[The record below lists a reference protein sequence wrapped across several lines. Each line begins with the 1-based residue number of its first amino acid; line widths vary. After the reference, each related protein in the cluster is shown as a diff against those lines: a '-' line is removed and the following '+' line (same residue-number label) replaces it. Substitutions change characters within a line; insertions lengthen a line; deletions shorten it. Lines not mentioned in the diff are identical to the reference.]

1 MNGQWRRKSSR
12 TRLESLPR
20 NAKSPATQALPR
32 AALEPSTLCMA
43 SRTRGDADCPD
54 IPGMGGDGQGE
65 GATQG
70 GESAAVPA
78 AGSRELGRE
87 VLLAQIATA
96 IANRPHCRIGEPVEQ
111 AQQRRLAHSRG
122 TDDPGRAISQLGPQ
136 ALEDDE

>member
-54 IPGMGGDGQGE
+54 IPANGRFRCPVAYWRALRPMALVASPGDGQGE
-65 GATQG
+65 GATQA

-96 IANRPHCRIGEPVEQ
+96 IANRPHCRIGEPV
-111 AQQRRLAHSRG
+111 
-122 TDDPGRAISQLGPQ
+122 
-136 ALEDDE
+136 